1 MTAHA
6 IAVSPRLR
14 LLRRGVGATAAQGF
28 YSLSNLVVGITVARS
43 LGAAALGHFAFLFT
57 LLTAFVAV
65 QTAWVGDSLTVLDRN
80 DPTVRRGLATTQWA
94 NCLVGALAGGSIAYL
109 AGGVGVLSAV
119 VFATLVAAWELEEF
133 GRRTF
138 MARLEFWKQAANDG
152 SYLVLVAVALLAYQQ
167 LFGLTLAGT
176 LVCMSAASLAAFVLG
191 AAALPSE
198 ERLGLPRFSVAG
210 LRDVARF
217 GAWRGA
223 QGAAGYASQVAV
235 RSLVIVLA
243 SAAAMGQLEA
253 ARLVVAPLFTITA
266 AAASLTLAGFAR
278 SGAGRTDRSASNVRL
293 LHVALSGLVAFSAL
307 YGAVILAFPGF
318 FVHLLAG
325 NGFEPKRLVL
335 AGWLLLATSIAI
347 ATPLSSLALVRGRVA
362 GVFWSRLGGSAAGL
376 GIAAAVLVASRPSL
390 VPLALGVS
398 AVGGTLLIWRLAV
411 PRARRGVQP

>member
-266 AAASLTLAGFAR
+266 ASANLTLAGLSRPGAGER
-278 SGAGRTDRSASNVRL
+278 SGSHRRL
-293 LHVALSGLVAFSAL
+293 LRVALLGLAAISSVYAAI
-307 YGAVILAFPGF
+307 VLAFPAF

-325 NGFEPKRLVL
+325 DGFAAHRLSL
-335 AGWLLLATSIAI
+335 LGWLALAFVVAFSTPIA
-347 ATPLSSLALVRGRVA
+347 SLALVARRA
-362 GVFWSRLGGSAAGL
+362 APVFWSRLGGSVVGL
-376 GIAAAVLVASRPSL
+376 VLAAVALAVSRSDL
-390 VPLALGVS
+390 VPISLGVGAAIGLVLLWPYASSPAS
-398 AVGGTLLIWRLAV
+398 AEGSR
-411 PRARRGVQP
+411 